1 MGQRVLEISKPNL
14 FIGGVDKSNLK
25 KIFFQFFSN
34 DPKACDF
41 TRTGWKG
48 PKKLL
53 EDRTLSVAK
62 ECDDFVKE
70 WKANQT
76 SW

>member
-1 MGQRVLEISKPNL
+1 MGQRVLEISKPKARSV
-14 FIGGVDKSNLK
+14 GVEKQILIRNSK
-25 KIFFQFFSN
+25 FFSK

-48 PKKLL
+48 HKKLL

-76 SW
+76 S